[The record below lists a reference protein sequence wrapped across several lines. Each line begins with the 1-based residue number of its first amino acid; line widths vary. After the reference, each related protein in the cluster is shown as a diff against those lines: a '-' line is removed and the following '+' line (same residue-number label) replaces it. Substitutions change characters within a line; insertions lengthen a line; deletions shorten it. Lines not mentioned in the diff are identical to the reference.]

1 MQRQVVPTTNLFDLS
16 GRVAVVTGG
25 NGGIG
30 RSIAMGL
37 AQAGAAVAVLA
48 RNEEKNQRVMGELQ
62 AMGVRALAVRVD
74 VTERGQ
80 LQPALEKVEEA
91 LGPVSILVNNAGIV
105 VVASVL
111 DQTLEDWDK
120 VIETNLNACF
130 LLSKLAAKSMVKQRE
145 GKIINIASMYS
156 FFGSGSVPSYGAAK
170 GALVQLTKSMAIELA
185 PFNIQVNAIA
195 PGWIETDMTA
205 GVTTR
210 PRGHPG
216 RCYTKKSLHARQLA
230 VLVIPMNAPE
240 PLSFWR
246 PELPIL
252 SPAPPSALTAVTP
265 SVESGHPLSISQT
278 WRCRRRR
285 GTAFASLL
293 LPPARS
299 SQSGS
304 THSGSLESSFKAS

>member
-1 MQRQVVPTTNLFDLS
+1 M
-16 GRVAVVTGG
+16 VTGG

-48 RNEEKNQRVMGELQ
+48 RNEEKNQRVMRELQ

-91 LGPVSILVNNAGIV
+91 LGPISILVNNAGIAL
-105 VVASVL
+105 VASVL

-120 VIETNLNACF
+120 VIETNLTACF

-145 GKIINIASMYS
+145 GKIINIARMYS
-156 FFGSGSVPSYGAAK
+156 FFGSVSVPSYGAAK

-195 PGWIETDMTA
+195 PGWTETDMTA
-205 GVTTR
+205 GLTNAASGSPEALLYQEVITR
-210 PRGHPG
+210 TPAG
-216 RCYTKKSLHARQLA
+216 RFGNPDECAG
-230 VLVIPMNAPE
+230 
-240 PLSFWR
+240 
-246 PELPIL
+246 
-252 SPAPPSALTAVTP
+252 TAVFLASRASDFVTGATIC
-265 SVESGHPLSISQT
+265 VDGGYSI
-278 WRCRRRR
+278 R
-285 GTAFASLL
+285 
-293 LPPARS
+293 
-299 SQSGS
+299 
-304 THSGSLESSFKAS
+304 